1 MAGTPHRDVHE
12 LLAKDI
18 RSPQQGLNKGRA
30 KAMVKAVTTTEG
42 TDLTRLDLGGRMT
55 QCRLPASSGS
65 PFLFG
70 HLNSWR
76 KEDSRSCKANNGNF
90 GFFLIFSISVWTH
103 RILIFLKATK
113 SIVDLY

>member
-1 MAGTPHRDVHE
+1 MAGTPHRDVRE

-55 QCRLPASSGS
+55 
-65 PFLFG
+65 
-70 HLNSWR
+70 
-76 KEDSRSCKANNGNF
+76 
-90 GFFLIFSISVWTH
+90 
-103 RILIFLKATK
+103 
-113 SIVDLY
+113 